1 MRSGRSLCGKL
12 ARRDSLVFT
21 NPVPRLHVVRMSI
34 LGESRSFSLF
44 GREEEALL
52 ALGNLVEP
60 FCHYSYALSS

>member
-1 MRSGRSLCGKL
+1 
-12 ARRDSLVFT
+12 
-21 NPVPRLHVVRMSI
+21 MSI

-60 FCHYSYALSS
+60 FCRYSYALSS